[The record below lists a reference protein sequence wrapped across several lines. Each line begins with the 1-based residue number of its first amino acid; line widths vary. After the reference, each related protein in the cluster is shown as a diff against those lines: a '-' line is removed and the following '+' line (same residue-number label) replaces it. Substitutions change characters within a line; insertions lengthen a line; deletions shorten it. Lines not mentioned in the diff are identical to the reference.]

1 MTQKKHR
8 LNCKEA
14 IMDAAESVVVK
25 SGAAHMSL
33 DTVARKAGVSK
44 GGLMYHFPTK
54 VDLLKAMV
62 GRLVDQYHRDRADMA
77 ARLKDT
83 SPVGLLKAGIMLNF
97 ERDPKRDQM
106 GCSILAVA
114 ACAPELLDPVR
125 NAHREHLKL
134 ISRSGLKFE
143 CAAVLSLALDGFMF
157 NNLLGLTVIT
167 QTHRMKIRQ
176 EMLRMVD
183 EAASHL

>member
-1 MTQKKHR
+1 MAQKKHR
-8 LNCKEA
+8 LNSREA

-83 SPVGLLKAGIMLNF
+83 SPAGLLKAGIMLNF

-106 GCSILAVA
+106 GCSILAVT

-125 NAHREHLKL
+125 NAYREHLKL

-143 CAAVLSLALDGFMF
+143 CAAVLALASDGFMF
-157 NNLLGLTVIT
+157 NNLLGLTVMT
-167 QTHRMKIRQ
+167 KTHQMKIKK
-176 EMLRMVD
+176 EMLRMLD
-183 EAASHL
+183 EAAGQ